1 MAQQQLERA
10 CQRFRDELTSKEDH
24 EIRATSWQDV
34 QHAIVDIERQ
44 LAARQCLRNLDRLSP
59 YLKAVEGY
67 GAVVEVFCNSS
78 TFVPYVWVSDL
89 LPVFSKLR
97 GQYAYLTKRHQG
109 PVKFILVVL
118 LNSFLRSAQRL
129 IAIQAVKEQTRA
141 LDKLLSSYAQ
151 LGNALPRLS
160 ALREALWDNHSVQQ
174 LFVFLYE
181 DIVEF
186 HRRVYKLIR
195 KPGARAFEEA
205 KGGGVFG

>member
-1 MAQQQLERA
+1 MAQQLLARA
-10 CQRFRDELTSKEDH
+10 CQRFRDELTPKEDH
-24 EIRATSWQDV
+24 EIRTTSWQDV

-44 LAARQCLRNLDRLSP
+44 LAARQCLRNLDRISP

-67 GAVVEVFCNSS
+67 GTVVEIFCNSS
-78 TFVPYVWVSDL
+78 SFVPYVWASNL
-89 LPVFSKLR
+89 LLVIGESR
-97 GQYAYLTKRHQG
+97 GQYAYLATYNR
-109 PVKFILVVL
+109 VL
-118 LNSFLRSAQRL
+118 SNSSSWYACGLSFPSAQRL
-129 IAIQAVKEQTRA
+129 IATQAVREQTQA

-160 ALREALWDNHSVQQ
+160 ALREALQDNHAVQQ

-195 KPGARAFEEA
+195 KPGTQ
-205 KGGGVFG
+205 VFGEYREKILYH